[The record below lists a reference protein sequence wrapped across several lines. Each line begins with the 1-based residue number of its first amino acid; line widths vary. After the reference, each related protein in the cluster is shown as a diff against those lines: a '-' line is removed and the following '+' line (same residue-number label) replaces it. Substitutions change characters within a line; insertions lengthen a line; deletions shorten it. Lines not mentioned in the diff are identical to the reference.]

1 MPLLVAGE
9 DARLRPSRTRSVENR
24 TGQPAIRLRIGF
36 GSRQLLQNDV
46 AVRPGQIE
54 DAIGKRGIVI
64 LLRECIDAGP
74 RFGDPGHDI
83 DLYRFLRFQEHRLP
97 DADDRVEH
105 RPRRIRQRRTT
116 LEGSRGGE
124 RPMPPDEP
132 KPIGLVGN
140 PAGRGTAHRHH
151 VHHPWRLF
159 FGRPRSSRAVDGM
172 TAADEF
178 RLNEQIAE
186 GRMRFVLRLRGEYDL
201 RVARHFNRPRSVGT
215 VAQGDATQLDVVF
228 WRDTDLRIRFD
239 LVIGPTKLDTCL
251 GENRFV
257 RLRNRRRRLPRVRPD
272 PAVVEVAEIAET
284 TECVAG
290 GIFAPACHRQITP
303 ATGTATRA
311 CHRDVVVA
319 IGKNMR
325 LDGSTIWVGAH
336 PHTTGLFR
344 RGRSLGSR
352 LAGMGEDRRD
362 QLRHRL
368 LQQRISRSHH
378 RISQEAPL
386 HRLVEQHIR
395 ERKQGHPFVMR
406 HELPHRNA
414 SASRRQTGRR
424 VVDRLIQAV
433 RPLLAVRRESLQ
445 VAAGC
450 FRFDHQRQRTCIG
463 GDDQVLSQ
471 AAFQTEAGN
480 TKGPVLVI
488 SLQIDRVVAR
498 LGNAPGHAP
507 LSAVLDLPAYDCPTG
522 AVEQRIVVAGHHQ
535 QRHQILEHRAAPAE
549 QGRPASGTRQQASQG
564 KPVLLSEMTL
574 RDHDEAGQPR
584 LRGEQVVVARITPLF
599 ADVVTDGEKVPLTV
613 VEQSEIHVRKLA
625 ALEGDPFETLDSC
638 HSPFGCLNQSGL
650 ESQQPVA
657 CLRSILQEPV
667 QERQRRRPDLRDVS
681 QCRCAVEVAEHFP
694 KLFSSRQRVFWTGC
708 PERLRHGWHVDP
720 GSQMP

>member
-1 MPLLVAGE
+1 
-9 DARLRPSRTRSVENR
+9 
-24 TGQPAIRLRIGF
+24 
-36 GSRQLLQNDV
+36 
-46 AVRPGQIE
+46 
-54 DAIGKRGIVI
+54 
-64 LLRECIDAGP
+64 
-74 RFGDPGHDI
+74 
-83 DLYRFLRFQEHRLP
+83 
-97 DADDRVEH
+97 
-105 RPRRIRQRRTT
+105 
-116 LEGSRGGE
+116 
-124 RPMPPDEP
+124 MPPDEP

-151 VHHPWRLF
+151 VHHPWRLL

-172 TAADEF
+172 TAADQF

-239 LVIGPTKLDTCL
+239 LVIGPTKLDACL

-257 RLRNRRRRLPRVRPD
+257 RLRNRRRRLPRVGPD
-272 PAVVEVAEIAET
+272 PAAVEVAEIAET
-284 TECVAG
+284 TICVAG
-290 GIFAPACHRQITP
+290 GIFTPARHRQITP
-303 ATGTATRA
+303 AAGTAARA
-311 CHRDVVVA
+311 CHRDMVVS
-319 IGKNMR
+319 IGKNMC
-325 LDGSTIWVGAH
+325 LDGRTVRIGAH

-352 LAGMGEDRRD
+352 LAGMREDRRD
-362 QLRHRL
+362 QLRDGL
-368 LQQRISRSHH
+368 LQQRISRSQH

-433 RPLLAVRRESLQ
+433 RPLLAVRRESLE
-445 VAAGC
+445 VAACC

-463 GDDQVLSQ
+463 GNDQVLSQ
-471 AAFQTEAGN
+471 AAFQTEARN
-480 TKGPVLVI
+480 TKGSVLII

-498 LGNAPGHAP
+498 LGNAPRHAP
-507 LSAVLDLPAYDCPTG
+507 LSAVLDLPAHDRPTG

-535 QRHQILEHRAAPAE
+535 QRHQILEHRAAPTQ
-549 QGRPASGTRQQASQG
+549 QGRPASGRRQQASQG

-574 RDHDEAGQPR
+574 GDHDEAGQPR
-584 LRGEQVVVARITPLF
+584 LRGKQVVVARITTLF
-599 ADVVTDGEKVPLTV
+599 AGVVTDDEKVPLAV

-625 ALEGDPFETLDSC
+625 ALDGDLFETLDSC
-638 HSPFGCLNQSGL
+638 RSPFGCLNQSDL
-650 ESQQPVA
+650 EPQQPVA
-657 CLRSILQEPV
+657 CFRSIPQDLVE
-667 QERQRRRPDLRDVS
+667 ERQRRRPDIRDVL
-681 QCRCAVEVAEHFP
+681 QCRGAVEVAEHFP
-694 KLFSSRQRVFWTGC
+694 KLFPSRQRVCWTGC
-708 PERLRHGWHVDP
+708 PERLRRGWHVDP